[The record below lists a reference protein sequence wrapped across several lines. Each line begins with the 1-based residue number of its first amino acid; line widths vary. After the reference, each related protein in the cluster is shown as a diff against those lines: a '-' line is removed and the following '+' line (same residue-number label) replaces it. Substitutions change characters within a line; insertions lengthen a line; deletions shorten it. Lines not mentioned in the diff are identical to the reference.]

1 MPSCFDSVR
10 CEMGFPDF
18 QQYGEPLIYRY
29 HSPNRPSLAF
39 YATPQE
45 VGVGDW
51 RKGLYF
57 GVELEFDSTDWCA
70 YRRVNKIQ
78 TIGDCNLIMKSD
90 SYGYFMNDGSLRGGM
105 EFITQP
111 STYDFYTSNRDKF
124 EQVFDKIKEH
134 GFRADDITTPGFHI
148 HFNRDFYAENEK
160 EYLENLL
167 FAIDRY
173 WPYLVYCSKRRVS
186 SINRWSKK
194 YSGTPHEIVAEME
207 CGHIPDRY
215 HVLNL
220 RNRSTLEFRL
230 WHGTLDATTFYSI
243 LTLVNNLVI
252 LAKTSNKEKI
262 SKLPFEFLLSNEEMA
277 KFWLDVSSRRLTRKY
292 DAFLAEE

>member
-57 GVELEFDSTDWCA
+57 GVELEFDSTDWYT
-70 YRRVNKIQ
+70 YRRANKIQ

-124 EQVFDKIKEH
+124 E
-134 GFRADDITTPGFHI
+134 
-148 HFNRDFYAENEK
+148 
-160 EYLENLL
+160 
-167 FAIDRY
+167 
-173 WPYLVYCSKRRVS
+173 
-186 SINRWSKK
+186 
-194 YSGTPHEIVAEME
+194 
-207 CGHIPDRY
+207 
-215 HVLNL
+215 
-220 RNRSTLEFRL
+220 
-230 WHGTLDATTFYSI
+230 
-243 LTLVNNLVI
+243 
-252 LAKTSNKEKI
+252 
-262 SKLPFEFLLSNEEMA
+262 
-277 KFWLDVSSRRLTRKY
+277 
-292 DAFLAEE
+292 